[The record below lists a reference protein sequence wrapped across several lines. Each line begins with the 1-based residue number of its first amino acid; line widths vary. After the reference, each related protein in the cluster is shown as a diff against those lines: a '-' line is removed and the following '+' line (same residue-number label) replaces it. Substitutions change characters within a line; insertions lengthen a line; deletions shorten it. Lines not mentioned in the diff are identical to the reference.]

1 MARPPARFVGILGA
15 VTALVPLSIDMYL
28 PALPALQREL
38 AGDPAA
44 VQLTLGAF
52 FVGLAVGQ
60 ALYGPVTDRFGR
72 KPPLYAGLAGYVL
85 ASAGCALA
93 PGIGALVACRFV
105 QALAGCAGLVVPRAM
120 VRDRFDPQAT
130 ARVFSRLLLVM
141 GAAPILAPLAGGY
154 VLAWLGWRAIFWG
167 LAGMGLASLALA
179 AVGLPETRPAAAQP
193 AGVLGPALR
202 GYTKLL
208 TDRRYLGHALAGG
221 LASAG
226 MFAYISGSPFVLI
239 QVYGVPAEAFG
250 WVFGANALG
259 LIAASQLNRRLLAAW
274 RAGQVLAR
282 AMAATALMGVV
293 LLLVALTGAGGLA
306 GLLLPL
312 FGFVASLGFT
322 QPNALAGAMAEHPE
336 RAGSAAA
343 LYGTLQFLAATV
355 AGGLVGHLHD
365 GTAVPMAAVIAGCA
379 VLALACHRT
388 LVPSPP
394 RGRGAG

>member
-1 MARPPARFVGILGA
+1 MARVPARFVGILGA
-15 VTALVPLSIDMYL
+15 VTALLPLSIDMYL
-28 PALPALQREL
+28 PALPALQREF
-38 AGDPAA
+38 AADPAV

-60 ALYGPVTDRFGR
+60 ALYGPLTDRVGR
-72 KPPLYAGLAGYVL
+72 KPPLHASLVAYVL

-130 ARVFSRLLLVM
+130 ARVFSLLLLVM

-154 VLAWLGWRAIFWG
+154 VQAWLGWRAIFWG
-167 LAGMGLASLALA
+167 LSAMGLACLGAVAL
-179 AVGLPETRPAAAQP
+179 GLPETRPAATRP
-193 AGVLGPALR
+193 DRVLGPALR
-202 GYTKLL
+202 DYARLL
-208 TDRRYLGHALAGG
+208 ADRRYLGHALGGG

-239 QVYGVPAEAFG
+239 QVYGVPAEAYG
-250 WVFGANALG
+250 WVFGTNALG
-259 LIAASQLNRRLLAAW
+259 LIAASQINRRLLAVW
-274 RAGQVLAR
+274 RAQEVLAW
-282 AMAATALMGVV
+282 ALAATAAVGLG

-306 GLLLPL
+306 GLLVPL

-355 AGGLVGHLHD
+355 AGALVGRLHD
-365 GTAVPMAAVIAGCA
+365 GTALPMAAVIAGCA
-379 VLALACHRT
+379 VLALACY
-388 LVPSPP
+388 
-394 RGRGAG
+394 RGFLSRPASS

>member
-1 MARPPARFVGILGA
+1 MVGPPARFVGILGA

-28 PALPALQREL
+28 PALPALEREL
-38 AGDPAA
+38 AGGPAA

-72 KPPLYAGLAGYVL
+72 KPPLYAGLVGYVL

-105 QALAGCAGLVVPRAM
+105 QALAGCVGLVVPRAM

-179 AVGLPETRPAAAQP
+179 AVGLPETRPAALHP
-193 AGVLGPALR
+193 AGVFGQALHGYAQLLG
-202 GYTKLL
+202 
-208 TDRRYLGHALAGG
+208 DRRYLGHALSGG

-239 QVYGVPAEAFG
+239 QVYGVPAEAYG

-259 LIAASQLNRRLLAAW
+259 LIAASQLNRRLLASW

-282 AMAATALMGVV
+282 AMAATALVGVV

-355 AGGLVGHLHD
+355 AGGLVGRLHD
-365 GTAVPMAAVIAGCA
+365 GTAVPMAAVIAGCG
-379 VLALACHRT
+379 VLALACHRG
-388 LVPSPP
+388 LVAGVPAPS
-394 RGRGAG
+394 

>member
-1 MARPPARFVGILGA
+1 MARPPARFLGILGA

-28 PALPALQREL
+28 PTLPALER
-38 AGDPAA
+38 AFAADPAA

-72 KPPLYAGLAGYVL
+72 KPPLYAGLVGYVL
-85 ASAGCALA
+85 ASVGCALA
-93 PGIGALVACRFV
+93 SSIGALVACRFV

-130 ARVFSRLLLVM
+130 ARVFSLLVLVM

-167 LAGMGLASLALA
+167 LGGMGLACLGAVAL
-179 AVGLPETRPAAAQP
+179 GLSETRRGDTHP
-193 AGVLGPALR
+193 AGVFGVALR
-202 GYTKLL
+202 GYARLL
-208 TDRRYLGHALAGG
+208 ADRRYLGHALGGG
-221 LASAG
+221 LAMAG
-226 MFAYISGSPFVLI
+226 MFAYISASPFVLI
-239 QVYGVPAEAFG
+239 QVYGVPAEAYG

-259 LIAASQLNRRLLAAW
+259 LISASQLNRRLLASW
-274 RAGQVLAR
+274 RAEQVLAW
-282 AMAATALMGVV
+282 AMTGTAVV
-293 LLLVALTGAGGLA
+293 GLALLLVALTGAGGLA

-336 RAGSAAA
+336 RAGSAAG
-343 LYGTLQFLAATV
+343 LYGTLQFVAATV
-355 AGGLVGHLHD
+355 AGALVGRLHD
-365 GTAVPMAAVIAGCA
+365 GTAVPMAAVIAGCGG
-379 VLALACHRT
+379 LALVCHRW
-388 LVPSPP
+388 LVGTP
-394 RGRGAG
+394 RGEAVA

>member
-1 MARPPARFVGILGA
+1 MTRPPARFVGILGA

-28 PALPALQREL
+28 PALPALEREF
-38 AGDPAA
+38 AADPAA
-44 VQLTLGAF
+44 VQLTLGAV

-60 ALYGPVTDRFGR
+60 AVYGPVTDRLGR
-72 KPPLYAGLAGYVL
+72 KLPLYAGLVGYVL

-93 PGIGALVACRFV
+93 PGIGPLVACRFI

-141 GAAPILAPLAGGY
+141 GAAPILAPLVGGY

-167 LAGMGLASLALA
+167 LAGMGLGCLGAVAL
-179 AVGLPETRPAAAQP
+179 GLPETRPAAARP
-193 AGVLGPALR
+193 SGVFGPALR
-202 GYTKLL
+202 GYARLL
-208 TDRRYLGHALAGG
+208 ADRHYLGHALGGG

-239 QVYGVPAEAFG
+239 QVYGVPAEAYG

-259 LIAASQLNRRLLAAW
+259 LIAASQLNRRLLVAW
-274 RAGQVLAR
+274 RAEQVLAR
-282 AMAATALMGVV
+282 ALAATALVGLA
-293 LLLVALTGAGGLA
+293 LLLVALTGAGGLP

-312 FGFVASLGFT
+312 FGSVASLGFT
-322 QPNALAGAMAEHPE
+322 QPNALAGAMAGHPE

-343 LYGTLQFLAATV
+343 LYGTLQFVAATV
-355 AGGLVGHLHD
+355 AGALVGRLHD
-365 GTAVPMAAVIAGCA
+365 GTAVPMAAVIAGCG
-379 VLALACHRT
+379 VLAFACHRA
-388 LVPSPP
+388 LVARRSASP
-394 RGRGAG
+394 